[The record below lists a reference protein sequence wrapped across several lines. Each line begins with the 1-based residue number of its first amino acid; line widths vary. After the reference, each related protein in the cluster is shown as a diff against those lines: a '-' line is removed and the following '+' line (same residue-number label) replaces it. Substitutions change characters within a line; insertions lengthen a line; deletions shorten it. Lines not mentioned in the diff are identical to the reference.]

1 MKKLLVMALVL
12 GLGAYASA
20 GLEWV
25 IEGGSGAG
33 GEIMPGDALTL
44 TLNSDTPATGVR
56 IGAITDNGA
65 DGFFTGSDVAAA
77 FTAKQSGGM
86 SVPDFDAILSGAG
99 APASGL
105 DAGDWAWIDAV
116 SSGDTALAGV
126 LMLQYTAG
134 GPGDV
139 VISALPDPTGLLGLP
154 ANIILQS
161 GPTAMP
167 ELAFTVI
174 PEPMTLALLGL
185 GGLFLRRRK

>member
-33 GEIMPGDALTL
+33 GEIMAGDMLTL
-44 TLNSDTPATGVR
+44 TLNSTDPATGVK

-65 DGFFTGSDVAAA
+65 DGFFTGGTVASA
-77 FTAKQSGGM
+77 FTTSQSTGM
-86 SVPDFDAILSGAG
+86 KASEFDAFLTGNG
-99 APASGL
+99 LPASGL
-105 DAGDWAWIDAV
+105 DAGDWAWINAV
-116 SSGDTALAGV
+116 SAGETALAGV
-126 LMLQYTAG
+126 LVLEYTAG

-139 VISALPDPTGLLGLP
+139 VIGALPDPTGMLGL
-154 ANIILQS
+154 ATEVWLQS
-161 GPTAMP
+161 GPVDMP
-167 ELAFTVI
+167 EVAFTVI